1 MRREQM
7 RVHVDHRCGREDLL
21 NNVDNF
27 GGGNGLHGSES
38 SFSHKGIRRYDGVL
52 PPVRLKE
59 QSQRFQTYLQEVKRK
74 TPLHPALKWYPWTS
88 LGQFDIL
95 DDLLN
100 GDTDALL
107 KMIGQGAALDVGCG
121 DGDISFF
128 LESLGVKVDAVDNAP
143 TNYNALYGVRAL
155 KESLQSPLRIQATD
169 IDTHPNFPGA
179 HYGFTLML
187 GVLYHLKNPFLVLE
201 ELARRSDHI
210 FLSTRIA
217 QLAPDR
223 KTGYGGNPVAYLVED
238 DELNADYTNF
248 WIFTE
253 EGLKRIV
260 RRAGWDITHYAT
272 TGHVATSDPVTPK
285 GDARAYIVA
294 KSRLSGR
301 PSGFR
306 LLDGWH
312 HLENERW
319 RWTARK
325 FAIEVDVAVHD
336 SATLQFAFF
345 LPDPVIAQHPVV
357 TLNARV
363 AGQALPPIT
372 YTSSG
377 EHSYSARLND
387 LIGPIRVEFEL
398 DRAIGPTPTDPRE
411 LGLQVDFSGPSSITI
426 R

>member
-1 MRREQM
+1 
-7 RVHVDHRCGREDLL
+7 
-21 NNVDNF
+21 
-27 GGGNGLHGSES
+27 
-38 SFSHKGIRRYDGVL
+38 
-52 PPVRLKE
+52 VRLKE
-59 QSQRFQTYLQEVKRK
+59 QSQRFEKHLLEVKRE

-88 LGQFDIL
+88 LGQFAIL
-95 DDLLN
+95 DDMLG
-100 GDTDALL
+100 GDTGALL
-107 KMIGQGAALDVGCG
+107 KMIGHDTALDVGCG

-128 LESLGVKVDAVDNAP
+128 LESLGARVDAVDNAYS
-143 TNYNALYGVRAL
+143 NYNALYGVRAL
-155 KESLQSPLRIQATD
+155 KEALQSPLRFQATD
-169 IDTHPNFPGA
+169 IDTHPNFPAA

-187 GVLYHLKNPFLVLE
+187 GVLYHLKNPYLVLE

-223 KTGYGGNPVAYLVED
+223 KTGYGGNPVAYLVEE
-238 DELNADYTNF
+238 DELNADDTNF

-260 RRAGWDITHYAT
+260 RRAGWDITHYVAT
-272 TGHVATSDPVTPK
+272 GPVATSDPVTPK

-301 PSGFR
+301 PVDFR
-306 LLDGWH
+306 LVDGWH

-325 FAIEVDVAVHD
+325 FSVEMEAPVKE
-336 SATLQFAFF
+336 SATLQFAFH
-345 LPDPVIAQHPVV
+345 LPDPVIAQHVAV

-363 AGQALPPIT
+363 SGEALPPIT
-372 YTSSG
+372 YTSAG
-377 EHSYSARLND
+377 AQSYSARLNSAAGLVRVD
-387 LIGPIRVEFEL
+387 FELDHAIGPIP
-398 DRAIGPTPTDPRE
+398 ADPRE
-411 LGLQVDFSGPSSITI
+411 LGLQVDFSGASPISI

>member
-1 MRREQM
+1 
-7 RVHVDHRCGREDLL
+7 
-21 NNVDNF
+21 
-27 GGGNGLHGSES
+27 
-38 SFSHKGIRRYDGVL
+38 
-52 PPVRLKE
+52 VRLKQ
-59 QSQRFQTYLQEVKRK
+59 QSQRFHEHLQEMKRK
-74 TPLHPALKWYPWTS
+74 TPLHPALKWYPWAS

-95 DDLLN
+95 DDMLG
-100 GDTDALL
+100 GDTGALL
-107 KMIGQGAALDVGCG
+107 KMIGHETALDVGCG

-128 LESLGVKVDAVDNAP
+128 LESLGARVDAVDNAP

-155 KESLQSPLRIQATD
+155 KEALQSPLRIQATD
-169 IDTHPNFPGA
+169 IDAHPRFPAA

-187 GVLYHLKNPFLVLE
+187 GVLYHLKNPYLVLE

-223 KTGYGGNPVAYLVED
+223 RTSYGGNPVAYLVEE

-260 RRAGWDITHYAT
+260 RRAGWDIMHYAA
-272 TGHVATSDPVTPK
+272 TGPVATSDPVTPK

-294 KSRLSGR
+294 RSRLSGR
-301 PSGFR
+301 PQGFR

-325 FAIEVDVAVHD
+325 FSVEVDAAAREPA
-336 SATLQFAFF
+336 SLQFAFY
-345 LPDPVIAQHPVV
+345 LPDPVIAQHPEV
-357 TLNARV
+357 TLAARI
-363 AGQALPPIT
+363 AGETLSPIT
-372 YTSSG
+372 YTSAG
-377 EHSYSARLND
+377 EHSYSARLTR
-387 LIGPIRVEFEL
+387 IAGPVRVDFEL
-398 DRAIGPTPTDPRE
+398 DRAIGPASTDPRE
-411 LGLQVDFSGPSSITI
+411 LGLQVDFSGPPPITI

>member
-1 MRREQM
+1 M
-7 RVHVDHRCGREDLL
+7 
-21 NNVDNF
+21 
-27 GGGNGLHGSES
+27 
-38 SFSHKGIRRYDGVL
+38 
-52 PPVRLKE
+52 RLKE
-59 QSQRFQTYLQEVKRK
+59 RSQRFQTELQEVKRK
-74 TPLHPALKWYPWTS
+74 TPLHPKLKWYPWTS

-95 DDLLN
+95 DDLLK

-107 KMIGQGAALDVGCG
+107 KMIGQEPVLDVGCG

-128 LESLGVKVDAVDNAP
+128 LESLGARVDAVDNAP

-155 KESLQSPLRIQATD
+155 KEALQSTLRIQATD
-169 IDTHPNFPGA
+169 IDTHPNFPGM

-187 GVLYHLKNPFLVLE
+187 GVLYHLKNPYLVLE
-201 ELARRSDHI
+201 ELARRSDYI
-210 FLSTRIA
+210 FLSTRVA

-223 KTGYGGNPVAYLVED
+223 KTGYGGNPVAYLVEE

-260 RRAGWDITHYAT
+260 RRTGWDITHYAV
-272 TGHVATSDPVTPK
+272 TGPVATSDPVTPK
-285 GDARAYIVA
+285 GDARAYIIA
-294 KSRLSGR
+294 KSRISGR

-325 FAIEVDVAVHD
+325 FSVEIDVPA
-336 SATLQFAFF
+336 SEATLQFAFYV
-345 LPDPVIAQHPVV
+345 PDPVIAQHKSV
-357 TLNARV
+357 TLTARV
-363 AGQALPPIT
+363 AGQALASIGYDSAGEQS
-372 YTSSG
+372 YT
-377 EHSYSARLND
+377 ARLQSMAA
-387 LIGPIRVEFEL
+387 GPMRVEFEL
-398 DRAIGPTPTDPRE
+398 DRALGPAAKDPRE
-411 LGLQVDFSGPSSITI
+411 LGVQVDFSGPPPISI

>member
-1 MRREQM
+1 M
-7 RVHVDHRCGREDLL
+7 
-21 NNVDNF
+21 
-27 GGGNGLHGSES
+27 
-38 SFSHKGIRRYDGVL
+38 
-52 PPVRLKE
+52 RLKE
-59 QSQRFQTYLQEVKRK
+59 QSQNFHKHLQEVKRK

-95 DDLLN
+95 DGMLG
-100 GDTDALL
+100 GDTRALL
-107 KMIGQGAALDVGCG
+107 KMIGHEAALDVGCG
-121 DGDISFF
+121 DGDIAFF
-128 LESLGVKVDAVDNAP
+128 LESLGARVDAVDNAP

-155 KESLQSPLRIQATD
+155 KEALQSPLRIQATD
-169 IDTHPNFPGA
+169 IDTHPNFPGV

-201 ELARRSDHI
+201 ALARRSDHI

-223 KTGYGGNPVAYLVED
+223 KTGYGGNPVAYLVDE
-238 DELNADYTNF
+238 DELNADYTNY

-260 RRAGWDITHYAT
+260 RRAGWDILHYAA
-272 TGHVATSDPVTPK
+272 TGWVATSDPVTPK

-294 KSRLSGR
+294 KSRLSGQ
-301 PSGFR
+301 PAGFS

-325 FAIEVDVAVHD
+325 FSVEVDSAAQE
-336 SATLQFAFF
+336 SATLQLAFY
-345 LPDPVIAQHPVV
+345 LPDAVIAQHSSV
-357 TLNARV
+357 TLTARI
-363 AGQALPPIT
+363 AGEPLPPIT
-372 YTSSG
+372 YTSAG
-377 EHSYSARLND
+377 EQSYSARVSTS
-387 LIGPIRVEFEL
+387 GPTRVDFEL
-398 DRAIGPTPTDPRE
+398 DRALNPSASDPRE
-411 LGLQVDFSGPSSITI
+411 LGLQVDFSGPSPIAI

>member
-1 MRREQM
+1 M
-7 RVHVDHRCGREDLL
+7 
-21 NNVDNF
+21 
-27 GGGNGLHGSES
+27 
-38 SFSHKGIRRYDGVL
+38 
-52 PPVRLKE
+52 RLKE
-59 QSQRFQTYLQEVKRK
+59 QSQLFHKNLQELKRK

-95 DDLLN
+95 DDMLA
-100 GDTDALL
+100 GDTRALL
-107 KMIGQGAALDVGCG
+107 KMIGHDAVLDVGCG

-128 LESLGVKVDAVDNAP
+128 LESLGARVDAVDNAP

-155 KESLQSPLRIQATD
+155 KEALQSSLRIQATD
-169 IDTHPNFPGA
+169 IDTHPNFPGM

-187 GVLYHLKNPFLVLE
+187 GVLYHLKNPYLVLE

-223 KTGYGGNPVAYLVED
+223 KTGYGGNPVAYLVEE

-260 RRAGWDITHYAT
+260 RRAGWDIMHYAA
-272 TGHVATSDPVTPK
+272 TGPVATSDPVTPK

-301 PSGFR
+301 PAGFH

-325 FAIEVDVAVHD
+325 FSVEVDTAVND
-336 SATLQFAFF
+336 SATVQFAFY
-345 LPDPVIAQHPVV
+345 LPEPVIAQHPSI
-357 TLNARV
+357 TLTARV
-363 AGQALPPIT
+363 GNEVLPPIT
-372 YTSSG
+372 YKSSG
-377 EHSYSARLND
+377 EHSYAARLNTTT
-387 LIGPIRVEFEL
+387 GPVRVDFEL
-398 DRAIGPTPTDPRE
+398 DRAIGPAASDPRE
-411 LGLQVDFSGPSSITI
+411 LGLQVDFSGPSPITI

>member
-1 MRREQM
+1 MA
-7 RVHVDHRCGREDLL
+7 GR
-21 NNVDNF
+21 
-27 GGGNGLHGSES
+27 
-38 SFSHKGIRRYDGVL
+38 YYGVL

-59 QSQRFQTYLQEVKRK
+59 QSQRFQKYLQEVKRK

-95 DDLLN
+95 DDLLQ

-107 KMIGQGAALDVGCG
+107 KMIGHEAVLDVGCG

-128 LESLGVKVDAVDNAP
+128 LESLGARVDAVDNAP

-155 KESLQSPLRIQATD
+155 KDALQSPLRIHATD
-169 IDTHPNFPGA
+169 IDTHPNFPGT

-223 KTGYGGNPVAYLVED
+223 KTGYGGNPVAYLVEE

-260 RRAGWDITHYAT
+260 RRAGWDITHYAA
-272 TGHVATSDPVTPK
+272 TGPVATSDPVTPK
-285 GDARAYIVA
+285 GDARAYIIA

-301 PSGFR
+301 PAGFR
-306 LLDGWH
+306 LVDGWH
-312 HLENERW
+312 HLEDERW
-319 RWTARK
+319 RWTKRK
-325 FAIEVDVAVHD
+325 FSVDVDVVAQD
-336 SATLQFAFF
+336 AATLQFNFY
-345 LPDPVIAQHPVV
+345 LPDPVMAQYPSI
-357 TLNARV
+357 TLTARV
-363 AGQALPPIT
+363 AGEELPPIT
-372 YTSSG
+372 YTSAG
-377 EHSYSARLND
+377 EQSYSARF
-387 LIGPIRVEFEL
+387 GPLAAGAVRVEFEL
-398 DRAIGPTPTDPRE
+398 DRAIGLTSEDPRE
-411 LGLQVDFSGPSSITI
+411 LGVQVDFSGSAPVSIK
-426 R
+426 